1 MDLKPLTENIRLF
14 QFNDFVSSRVEQLTH
29 EVLGANYHECRLIAT
44 GEWNIL
50 NGNKVKF
57 DQLYT
62 MECFNVYKGQDIH
75 ITINNLGL
83 ENAQACRN
91 TVKRWKLKEIEILKE
106 RIHLLVN
113 FEDLLYQLLNS
124 S

>member
-1 MDLKPLTENIRLF
+1 MDLKPLTENIRLAE
-14 QFNDFVSSRVEQLTH
+14 FNDFISSRVGEINAQ
-29 EVLGANYHECRLIAT
+29 VLGANYHECRLIAT

-62 MECFNVYKGQDIH
+62 MECFNLYKGQDIH
-75 ITINNLGL
+75 TTTDNLGL
-83 ENAQACRN
+83 ENAQACHN